1 MDFNR
6 FKTRCKEKGYSP
18 TSLAEKMGISRS
30 NVTNW
35 KSGGNPS
42 IETLIQISELLECSI
57 DYLLGLDPIPQRAS
71 ELTEYIPVKD
81 KEDEI
86 KKTVMKALDMYFFF
100 ERQDVKTKLYGGIE
114 NE

>member
-6 FKTRCKEKGYSP
+6 FKTRCKEKGCSP

-30 NVTNW
+30 NATNW
-35 KSGGNPS
+35 KNGGNPS
-42 IETLIQISELLECSI
+42 IETLIQISELLECSV
-57 DYLLGLDPIPQRAS
+57 DYLLGLDPIPERAS
-71 ELTEYIPVKD
+71 ELTACIPVND

-86 KKTVMKALDMYFFF
+86 KKTVIKALNMYFFL
-100 ERQDVKTKLYGGIE
+100 ERQDVKNKLYGGIE

>member
-42 IETLIQISELLECSI
+42 IETLIQISELLECI
-57 DYLLGLDPIPQRAS
+57 DYLLGLDP
-71 ELTEYIPVKD
+71 IPVKD

-86 KKTVMKALDMYFFF
+86 KKTVIKALDMYFFF

>member
-1 MDFNR
+1 MDFDR

-18 TSLAEKMGISRS
+18 TSLAEKIGIRRS

-35 KSGGNPS
+35 KNGGNPS
-42 IETLIQISELLECSI
+42 VEILIQLSKSLECSI
-57 DYLLGLDPIPQRAS
+57 DYLLGLDSIPQRAS
-71 ELTEYIPVKD
+71 ELTENIPVKN

-100 ERQDVKTKLYGGIE
+100 ERQDVKNKLYGGIE